1 MSILFSGV
9 SGHNGQNLYLTPHC
23 VDLKKFTKP
32 SFSDI
37 HKGIIRKKEQ
47 GYFIVCYTGWISEER
62 GIQLMLESLYF
73 ALLKDH
79 KILFVI
85 AGSDILRTREINSY
99 FRERNLEDN
108 IICLGKIDSEFIPGV
123 ISLSDVCLSIL
134 EDNPVYQMSP
144 PQKVIE
150 YMASGKPVIAN
161 KIQTHTT
168 LITNDYDG
176 FVTENNP
183 VMISDRILFL
193 KANPEI
199 YKQMSENVLKSAS
212 KYDTSEVYKELE
224 EVIDKILNN

>member
-1 MSILFSGV
+1 
-9 SGHNGQNLYLTPHC
+9 
-23 VDLKKFTKP
+23 
-32 SFSDI
+32 
-37 HKGIIRKKEQ
+37 
-47 GYFIVCYTGWISEER
+47 
-62 GIQLMLESLYF
+62 MLESLNF
-73 ALLKDH
+73 ALRKDP

-85 AGSDILRTREINSY
+85 AGSDSMRTSEINSY
-99 FRERNLEDN
+99 FRERDLEDN

-161 KIQTHTT
+161 RIQTHTS
-168 LITNDYDG
+168 LITDDYDG

-183 VMISDRILFL
+183 AMISERILFL

-199 YKQMSENVLKSAS
+199 HKQMSENVLKSAS

-224 EVIDKILNN
+224 EVIDNILNN